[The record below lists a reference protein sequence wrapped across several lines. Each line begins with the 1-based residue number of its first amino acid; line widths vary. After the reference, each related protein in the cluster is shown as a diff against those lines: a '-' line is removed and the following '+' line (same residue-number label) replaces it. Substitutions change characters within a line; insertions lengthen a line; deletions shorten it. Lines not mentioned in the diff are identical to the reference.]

1 MNKLSQT
8 IGKNMA
14 AILVSAMAVSMASC
28 GKEYRSNEG
37 MIWHTS
43 YHITYCGE
51 RDMGDSIMSALRE
64 VDRSLNV
71 FDATS
76 LVSRANV
83 GDSVEVDG
91 HYIRVYETSREIH
104 RISGGAF
111 DPTLGPLITAWGFG
125 KGHKATSDTLRID
138 SLMQIVGI
146 DKTRIDGKRL
156 VKGDRRIEFN
166 YSAIA
171 KGYGCDCVAEM
182 LERNGISDYMVEIGG
197 EIRCAGESP
206 TGQGWRVS
214 IDRPVRSEGVDHS
227 SQCII
232 EITDRGMATSGNYRN
247 YHQEGGK
254 IYGHTISAKT
264 GRPTLTDVLSA
275 TVVSSNSME
284 ADGLATAMMAMGSDR
299 AKALADSLKLPVM
312 LILTDTV
319 VWQTPEF
326 DKLIRN

>member
-1 MNKLSQT
+1 MRNNVRQSGMMT
-8 IGKNMA
+8 T
-14 AILVSAMAVSMASC
+14 AIILSAMAVILASC

-43 YHITYCGE
+43 YHITYSSD
-51 RDMGDSIMSALRE
+51 RDMGDSIMAALQE

-71 FDATS
+71 FDETS
-76 LVSRANV
+76 LVARANV
-83 GDSVEVDG
+83 GDSVEVDR
-91 HYIRVYETSREIH
+91 HYIRVYEKSREIN
-104 RISGGAF
+104 RLSGGMF

-146 DKTRIDGKRL
+146 GKTRLEGNRL
-156 VKGDRRIEFN
+156 VKGDRRIAFN

-182 LERNGISDYMVEIGG
+182 FERNGISDYMVEIGG
-197 EIRCAGESP
+197 EVKCAGESP
-206 TGQGWRVS
+206 TGQGWRIS

-227 SQCII
+227 SQCVI
-232 EITDRGMATSGNYRN
+232 EVTDKGIATSGNYRN
-247 YHQEGGK
+247 FHQEGGK

-275 TVVSSNSME
+275 TVVSSTTME
-284 ADGLATAMMAMGSDR
+284 ADGLATAMMAMGSER

>member
-1 MNKLSQT
+1 MNTLKRTARGIWVMIMMST
-8 IGKNMA
+8 MG
-14 AILVSAMAVSMASC
+14 VWMASC
-28 GKEYRSNEG
+28 GKEYRTNEG

-43 YHITYCGE
+43 YHITYSSD
-51 RDMGDSIMSALRE
+51 RDMGDSIMATLRG

-71 FDATS
+71 FDGTS
-76 LVSRANV
+76 LVSRAND

-91 HYIRVYETSREIH
+91 HYIRVYEKSREIH
-104 RISGGAF
+104 RMSGGAF

-146 DKTRIDGKRL
+146 AKTRLEGNRL

-214 IDRPVRSEGVDHS
+214 IDRPVRSERVDHS

-275 TVVSSNSME
+275 TVVSGSSME
-284 ADGLATAMMAMGSDR
+284 ADGLATAMMAMGSER

-319 VWQTPEF
+319 VWQTSEF
-326 DKLIRN
+326 ERLIRN